1 MNVRQA
7 AGLLQGT
14 VVGGAPDPTQEILGG
29 YASDLL
35 SDVMANAA
43 EGGVWITL
51 QKHVNIVAVAKLKGL
66 AAIVIV
72 NGRTPEPDTLSRAES
87 EGVSIVSTPLSAF
100 EAAGILHGAGIK
112 GRRGP

>member
-7 AGLLQGT
+7 AALLQGS

-43 EGGVWITL
+43 EGDVWVTL
-51 QKHVNIVAVAKLKGL
+51 QKHVNVTAVAKLKGL
-66 AAIVIV
+66 AAIVVV
-72 NGRTPEPDTLSRAES
+72 NGRRPEPDTLTRAEA
-87 EGVSIVSTPLSAF
+87 EGIAIISTPLPAF
-100 EAAGILHGAGIK
+100 EAVGVLYGSGVK
-112 GRRGP
+112 GRRVS